1 MDNPTIGQWY
11 WPRLLCFFLLAT
23 WLGGQ
28 FPARAAEESFADWL
42 LALQTEAKQEGISE
56 ATLTAALT
64 GVEPLPRV
72 LELDRRQP
80 EFGKGLE
87 EYLQLAVSERQAKKG
102 WFKLQGNSPLVRGIG
117 RKYGVPATILVAL
130 WGIETNYGLLQG
142 DFPVFAA
149 LATLAH
155 DPRRSGYF
163 RGELLAALHL
173 LEDKKLPL
181 AKMQGSWAGAMGGL
195 QFMPT
200 VVKECAVDED
210 GDGAVDIWRSLPDL
224 FATGGN
230 FLAKSGWKNGQ
241 GWGLEVRLPP
251 AFDRDGAVGSEQA
264 KPVSKWVQAGV
275 TPLKKD
281 ALVGPDP
288 QATLLIPDKN
298 SERAFLVFDNYQV
311 LLKWNRSDNFALA
324 VGLLADQIGAM

>member
-1 MDNPTIGQWY
+1 MNSKRY
-11 WPRLLCFFLLAT
+11 WPGLLCFFLLAT

-28 FPARAAEESFADWL
+28 FPAQAAEESFAEWL
-42 LALQTEAKQEGISE
+42 AALQNEAKQEGIGE
-56 ATLTAALT
+56 ATLTAALA

-72 LELDRRQP
+72 LALDRQQP
-80 EFGKGLE
+80 EFSKGLE

-102 WFKLQGNSPLVRGIG
+102 WFKLQGNSPLLRGLG
-117 RKYGVPATILVAL
+117 RKYGVPAALLVAL
-130 WGIETNYGLLQG
+130 WGIESNYGLLQG
-142 DFPVFAA
+142 DFPVIGA

-155 DPRRSGYF
+155 DPRRSAYF

-195 QFMPT
+195 QFMPS
-200 VVKECAVDED
+200 VVKEYAVDED
-210 GDGAVDIWRSLPDL
+210 GDGAVDIWRSLPDF

-241 GWGLEVRLPP
+241 GWGLEVKLPP
-251 AFDRDGAVGSEQA
+251 AFDRAAVAPEQQ
-264 KPVSKWVQAGV
+264 KPVSKWVQAGFA
-275 TPLKKD
+275 PLKKD

-288 QATLLIPDKN
+288 EATLLIPDKN
-298 SERAFLVFDNYQV
+298 SERAFLVFANYQV

-324 VGLLADQIGAM
+324 VGLLMDQIGAM